1 MAWHDS
7 TPWANRKNQR
17 GAVAVDRLAKVKK
30 VLDAYEAGDLPAVKA
45 LGQIQDAASGD
56 SDSIVRVG
64 NVHKPEIET

>member
-7 TPWANRKNQR
+7 TPWGNRKNQR
-17 GAVAVDRLAKVKK
+17 GAVAVERLAKVKQA
-30 VLDAYEAGDLPAVKA
+30 LDAYEAGDLPATKA
-45 LGQIQDAASGD
+45 LSQIQDVANGE